1 MRLGRRSISWV
12 AIYAIALHAI
22 LWGVAPMTAASPL
35 DPFSVICHSEA
46 AAPGEQAPAAPA
58 HTQACDHCNLCS
70 AGPATAALFPVF
82 AGQLAPARLLQI
94 LRPVSAILAGHL
106 ATTPKLARGP
116 PQFA

>member
-22 LWGVAPMTAASPL
+22 LWGVAPMAAAPAS

-46 AAPGEQAPAAPA
+46 ASPAGQAPAAPA

-70 AGPATAALFPVF
+70 AGPATAALVPVF

-94 LRPVSAILAGHL
+94 LRPVSAALAGHL

-116 PQFA
+116 PPFA